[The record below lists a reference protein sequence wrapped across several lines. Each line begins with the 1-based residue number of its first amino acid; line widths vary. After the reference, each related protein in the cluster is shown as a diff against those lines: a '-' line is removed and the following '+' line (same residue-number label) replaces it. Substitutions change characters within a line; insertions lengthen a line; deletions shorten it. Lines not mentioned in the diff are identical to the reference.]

1 MKLYVNYHSL
11 SSIIHFLCK
20 GIINSYSKKMR
31 ILVILFFIF
40 LNLTHVLF
48 FYFPGAVKDEIDLI
62 YIFIEKKSWEKYM
75 NISINNVSM
84 KKENRVSTV

>member
-1 MKLYVNYHSL
+1 MILKLYVIYHEL

-31 ILVILFFIF
+31 ILVILFFI
-40 LNLTHVLF
+40 LTHVLF

-84 KKENRVSTV
+84 KK